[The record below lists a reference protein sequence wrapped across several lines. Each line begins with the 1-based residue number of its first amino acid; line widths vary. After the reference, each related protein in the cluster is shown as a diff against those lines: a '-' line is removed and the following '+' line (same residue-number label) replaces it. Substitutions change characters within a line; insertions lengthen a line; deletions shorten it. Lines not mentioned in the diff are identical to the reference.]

1 MSSALGWR
9 RPSAHVAPFRRATSS
24 GSRPRRFPLQLPVW
38 YRAADET
45 EWHGG
50 VTENISTVG
59 VAIRADELALPS
71 DAVTV
76 VISLP
81 SAGGESAACLVARG
95 RVARTLTRAR
105 APSRFFAVHVT
116 RYRFHRRGCAA
127 EDTTR

>member
-9 RPSAHVAPFRRATSS
+9 RPSTHVAPFRRATSS
-24 GSRPRRFPLQLPVW
+24 ALRPRRFPLQLPVW

-59 VAIRADELALPS
+59 VAIRADELPLPS
-71 DAVTV
+71 KAVTV

-81 SAGGESAACLVARG
+81 SAGTESAACLVARG
-95 RVARTLTRAR
+95 RVARTLTPAR
-105 APSRFFAVHVT
+105 TTSTFFAVHVT
-116 RYRFHRRGCAA
+116 RYRFHRRGSAA
-127 EDTTR
+127 DNTTH